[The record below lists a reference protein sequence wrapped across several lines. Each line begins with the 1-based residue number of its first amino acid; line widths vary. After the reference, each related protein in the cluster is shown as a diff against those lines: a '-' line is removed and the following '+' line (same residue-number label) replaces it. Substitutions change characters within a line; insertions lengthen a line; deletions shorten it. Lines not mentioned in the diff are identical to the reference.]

1 MKYLLGILL
10 LIFTAC
16 GGDRNIETKKDE
28 VLKVALANKPR
39 SFDPQ

>member
-16 GGDRNIETKKDE
+16 GGEKNLEVKKDE
-28 VLKVALANKPR
+28 ILREGEKI
-39 SFDPQ
+39 